1 MLKPG
6 VTRAVL
12 MAHGHRCQYCA
23 KPATT
28 ADHIVPSHLGGSDD
42 PANLTAACGS
52 CNAFKG
58 AKRLEAQHEKQ
69 LLARAWIFAGEVEDM
84 AQRFKGASAYT
95 LRNARPVTR
104 ALNKD

>member
-12 MAHGHRCQYCA
+12 MANGHRCQYCA

-42 PANLTAACGS
+42 PANLTAACRS
-52 CNAFKG
+52 CNATKG

-69 LLARAWIFAGEVEDM
+69 LQIHAFIVAGKVEEMARSF
-84 AQRFKGASAYT
+84 RFASAWT
-95 LRNARPVTR
+95 LKNALPVTR
-104 ALNKD
+104 ALKKD